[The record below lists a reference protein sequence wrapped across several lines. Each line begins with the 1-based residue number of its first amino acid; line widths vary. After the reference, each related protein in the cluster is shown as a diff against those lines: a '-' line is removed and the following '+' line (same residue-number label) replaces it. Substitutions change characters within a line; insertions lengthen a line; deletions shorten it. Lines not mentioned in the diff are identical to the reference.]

1 MKLVKFIFL
10 IFIIVASVF
19 TTHGN
24 EETGTIYSLENLLD
38 EAETRV
44 HPLHKD
50 LGESFACIKN
60 ARRGSSSTNQQSF
73 QNEPFYFLFS
83 GIAYKQEVKKY
94 TIFNPCIA
102 VCQSGEISFLH
113 RFQLY

>member
-38 EAETRV
+38 ETETRV
-44 HPLHKD
+44 HPLHED
-50 LGESFACIKN
+50 LGDSFAFIKN
-60 ARRGSSSTNQQSF
+60 SRRGNSSTNQETL

-83 GIAYKQEVKKY
+83 GVTCKQKIKKY
-94 TIFNPCIA
+94 SIFNPCID